1 MKLRAMGP
9 NKAVVHRELTDAGEL
24 VLGNPGLNRLH
35 LSLSAVPSWL
45 VFLYLLYREPRMDA
59 HLLSGS

>member
-1 MKLRAMGP
+1 MGP

-24 VLGNPGLNRLH
+24 VLGNPGVNRLH

-45 VFLYLLYREPRMDA
+45 VFFFYLLYCEPRMDA
-59 HLLSGS
+59 DLLSGS